1 MWDPVHNWS
10 SDIEAQSIQSKRRK
24 AEPMGVHADR
34 WENMVVGASASS
46 LLTAVYTKTRTKA
59 ITKV

>member
-1 MWDPVHNWS
+1 
-10 SDIEAQSIQSKRRK
+10 
-24 AEPMGVHADR
+24 MGVHADSL
-34 WENMVVGASASS
+34 ENMVVGASASS